1 MKKTIITLF
10 AVIATTTATAM
21 DHDMDAQE
29 WCREVTM
36 GWNLGNSL
44 ESAGGNWNYD
54 KYGWENIWNNNYN
67 E

>member
-1 MKKTIITLF
+1 
-10 AVIATTTATAM
+10 M
-21 DHDMDAQE
+21 DYDMDAQE

-67 E
+67 EWETAWGNQRQQEKC